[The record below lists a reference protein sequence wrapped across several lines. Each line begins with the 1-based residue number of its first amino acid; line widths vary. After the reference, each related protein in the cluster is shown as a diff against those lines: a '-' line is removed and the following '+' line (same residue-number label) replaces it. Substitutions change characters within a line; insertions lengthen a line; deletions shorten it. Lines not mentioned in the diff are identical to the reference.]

1 VFTFT
6 GDAQKD
12 AQRLALARNGAKRLK
27 TLRHPNVLLTVDVV
41 EIESGSEVTIHII
54 TEAVTPLET
63 HLLEFPHGAQQ
74 REEYLTLG
82 LKEVATAV
90 AFLSNDCRLVHG
102 GVSMAAVVVT
112 DRLDWKLHG
121 FDLCSELDAI
131 GQGVNGDAKL
141 IRGAFL
147 VPDQYKPE
155 EFRRGDWVSIPEGP
169 SWAIDAWGLGC
180 LIQEVFRGE
189 ALRGTDQ
196 LREIDCIPQALLKDY
211 QRLLGSQAARRYNPK
226 KLIENS
232 AWSANKLVETITFI
246 STLALKDSI
255 EKERFFG
262 HLPRVLETLAKP
274 PVEKKIMPM
283 LCDALKFN
291 QAPHQAIL
299 PMLIAAQDVPK
310 EKYQKLVIPTIL
322 KLYESP
328 DKMIRLDLLENLS
341 RYADH
346 VRNDQ
351 VDDPLYERMSTGFT
365 SQDSNVREM
374 TLKGVLQ
381 IVPRLSERVLGASL
395 LKHLSKL
402 QIDEDPA
409 IRANTTICLGNIA
422 RYLNETTAKRV
433 LLNAFTRA
441 LKDAFPP
448 ARLAGLMALEHTT
461 QYYEPGEVSGRL
473 LPALAPLMTDGQKD
487 VRERAFTVADLYI
500 ESLKRHSAALE
511 RGADAAAAHVEAEQK
526 RGHANAA
533 KRAAGMLSWAVTM
546 AANKIG
552 GPDTDHAPVDLQSE
566 KLQAKSFSSSAP
578 PPKLY
583 GESPRTS
590 TQSTPATSLAPSP
603 AKPLTDAYDAN
614 RRNLQAAAEQVSSL
628 ALNVDDDLDGWGD
641 LDIVDPAE
649 EAARTRLNSR
659 VGTSRAASIPKS
671 SSATSHE
678 SDGWG
683 NDNDETFE
691 DMSVPASRPNLSS
704 QQMGGAPR
712 VGNVPG
718 ARAGASAGAG
728 ANGHVG
734 IGGVRRPP
742 SSGSIGG
749 VKPAVKPPPMKLGA
763 KSALSKSNDIDLEE
777 MLK

>member
-1 VFTFT
+1 MSVFTFV
-6 GDAQKD
+6 GDAQRD
-12 AQRLALARNGAKRLK
+12 AQRLAIARHGVKRLK
-27 TLRHPNVLLTVDVV
+27 TLRHPNVLLMLDTM
-41 EIESGSEVTIHII
+41 EIENGNEITIHIV
-54 TEAVTPLET
+54 TEAVTPLEV
-63 HLLEFPHGAQQ
+63 HLRDVPHGTQQ

-82 LKEVATAV
+82 LREIATAV

-102 GVSMAAVVVT
+102 GVGMAAVVVT
-112 DRLDWKLHG
+112 ERLDWKLHG
-121 FDLCSELDAI
+121 FDLCSELDSI
-131 GQGVNGDAKL
+131 GQGIHGDAKL

-189 ALRGTDQ
+189 GLRGTDQ

-211 QRLLGSQAARRYNPK
+211 QRLLGSQPARRYNPK
-226 KLIENS
+226 KLIENA
-232 AWSANKLVETITFI
+232 AWSANKLIETITFI

-283 LCDALKFN
+283 LCDALNFN
-291 QAPHQAIL
+291 QAPHHAIL
-299 PMLIAAQDVPK
+299 PMLIAAAEVPK
-310 EKYQKLVIPTIL
+310 EKYQKIVIPTIL

-328 DKMIRLDLLENLS
+328 DKMIRLDLLEHLT
-341 RYADH
+341 RYAEYVADG
-346 VRNDQ
+346 Q

-365 SQDSNVREM
+365 NLDSNVREM

-422 RYLNETTAKRV
+422 RYLSEATAKRV

-461 QYYEPGEVSGRL
+461 QYYEPSEVSGRL
-473 LPALAPLMTDGQKD
+473 LPALSPLMTDAHKD
-487 VRERAFTVADLYI
+487 VRERSFVVAELYV
-500 ESLKRHSAALE
+500 ESLKRHSVALE

-552 GPDTDHAPVDLQSE
+552 GPDTDHTKVDLQSE
-566 KLQAKSFSSSAP
+566 ALQAKSFSSSAP

-590 TQSTPATSLAPSP
+590 TQNTPATSLAPSP
-603 AKPLTDAYDAN
+603 AKAMTDAYEAN
-614 RRNLQAAAEQVSSL
+614 RRNLQAVAEQVSSF
-628 ALNVDDDLDGWGD
+628 AMDDDDDVDGWGD
-641 LDIVDPAE
+641 LDVVDPEE
-649 EAARTRLNSR
+649 EAARSRLNSR
-659 VGTSRAASIPKS
+659 TGASRLSSIPKS
-671 SSATSHE
+671 TSAASHE

-683 NDNDETFE
+683 NDDDDLFE
-691 DMSVPASRPNLSS
+691 DMAAPAPKPVKPQQIGTSVGRPGGLS
-704 QQMGGAPR
+704 
-712 VGNVPG
+712 G
-718 ARAGASAGAG
+718 ARTSATV
-728 ANGHVG
+728 GHVG
-734 IGGVRRPP
+734 IGGLRRPP
-742 SSGSIGG
+742 SGGSIGG
-749 VKPAVKPPPMKLGA
+749 ARPAVKPPPMKLGA
-763 KSALSKSNDIDLEE
+763 KSALSSNDIDLEA
-777 MLK
+777 MLN